1 MILSNNKAEPLAKFL
16 LLSFLLISF
25 AACAGNESIIEGQVP
40 DASYDNEWVY
50 LVPVKDASSKTVDSI
65 RIRESRFQFK
75 LKPGKQNRMF
85 ILRVKPVLRFNLQ
98 DILVISE
105 PGTVYVNMDKNS
117 SSSGTPLNQTLQ
129 QWKEKKHASDSTRY
143 VLYRKYKEETDESEK
158 ARLQSEIEEVNT
170 DYRNYADSLAER
182 NKDNAVGQF
191 IRSLNPPT
199 P

>member
-25 AACAGNESIIEGQVP
+25 AACTGNESVIEGRVP
-40 DASYDNEWVY
+40 DANYENEKVY
-50 LVPVKDASSKTVDSI
+50 LVPVKDASSKTVDSTL
-65 RIRESRFQFK
+65 IREGRFQFK
-75 LKPGKQNRMF
+75 LKPGKQNRIF
-85 ILRVKPVLRFNLQ
+85 IVRVKPLLRLNLQ
-98 DILVISE
+98 DILIFSE
-105 PGTVYVNMDKNS
+105 PGTVYVSMDKNS

-170 DYRNYADSLAER
+170 DYRNFADSLAER

-191 IRSLNPPT
+191 IRSLNPTAP
-199 P
+199 